1 MIMKKTELMT
11 TVSSSFKKIGFK
23 IKKHSPEILVVA
35 GVVGTVVSA
44 VMACKATTKVS
55 DILEKAKEDI
65 NSIHD
70 CAANEEFVE
79 EYTPEDVKKDLTIV
93 YVQTGIKLAKLYAPA
108 VALGA
113 LSIGN
118 ILASNNILRKRNV
131 ALAAAYATVDKG
143 FKEYRNHVV
152 ERFGEEVDRELKHG
166 IKAKKIEKVIVGEDG
181 KEKKVKETVS
191 VVERDSLSDYSFF
204 FDESNPYWEK
214 DGSYNRMFL
223 LAQQQYAN
231 DKLRANGYLFLN
243 DVLDELGIPRTKA
256 GQVVG
261 WVYNPNNPNGDNY
274 VDFGIYETYRRD
286 EEAFVKDKAMHER
299 FGEEVYERVVL
310 LDFNVDGNILDLM

>member
-1 MIMKKTELMT
+1 M
-11 TVSSSFKKIGFK
+11 GFK
-23 IKKHSPEILVVA
+23 LKKHSPEILVVA
-35 GVVGTVVSA
+35 GVVGIVASA
-44 VMACKATTKVS
+44 VMACKATTKAS

-113 LSIGN
+113 LSIGS
-118 ILASNNILRKRNV
+118 ILVSNNILRKRNV

-143 FKEYRNHVV
+143 FKEYRNHVL

-166 IKAKKIEKVIVGEDG
+166 IKAKKIEKIVVGEDG
-181 KEKKVKETVS
+181 KEKKVKETIS

-204 FDESNPYWEK
+204 FEESNPYWEK
-214 DGSYNRMFL
+214 DGNYNRMFL

-243 DVLDELGIPRTKA
+243 DVLDTLGIPRTKA
-256 GQVVG
+256 GQIVG

-286 EEAFVKDKAMHER
+286 EESFVKDTAMRER
-299 FGEEVYERVVL
+299 FGKEVYERVVL

>member
-1 MIMKKTELMT
+1 MKKTELMT

-108 VALGA
+108 VVLGA
-113 LSIGN
+113 LSLSG

-143 FKEYRNHVV
+143 FKQYRNRVV

-166 IKAKKIEKVIVGEDG
+166 IKANKIEKVIVGEDG
-181 KEKKVKETVS
+181 KKKKVKETVS

-214 DGSYNRMFL
+214 DGNYNRMFL

-231 DKLRANGYLFLN
+231 DKLKANGYLFLN
-243 DVLDELGIPRTKA
+243 DVLDTLGIPRTKA
-256 GQVVG
+256 GQIVG
-261 WVYNPNNPNGDNY
+261 WVYKPDNPNGDNY

-286 EEAFVKDKAMHER
+286 EESFVKDKAMHER

>member
-1 MIMKKTELMT
+1 MKKTELMT
-11 TVSSSFKKIGFK
+11 TVSSSFNKMGFK
-23 IKKHSPEILVVA
+23 LKKHSPEILVVA

-55 DILEKAKEDI
+55 DILEKTKEDI
-65 NSIHD
+65 NSIHN
-70 CAANEEFVE
+70 CAANESLAE
-79 EYTPEDVKKDLTIV
+79 EYTPEDVKKDLAIV
-93 YVQTGIKLAKLYAPA
+93 YVQTGVKLAKLYAPA

-113 LSIGN
+113 LSLGS
-118 ILASNNILRKRNV
+118 ILASNNILRQRNV

-166 IKAKKIEKVIVGEDG
+166 IKAKKIEKVVVGEDG
-181 KEKKVKETVS
+181 KEKKVKETIS

-204 FDESNPYWEK
+204 FEESNPYWEK
-214 DGSYNRMFL
+214 DGNYNRMFL

-231 DKLRANGYLFLN
+231 DKLRAYGYLYLN
-243 DVLDELGIPRTKA
+243 DVLDTLGIPRTKA
-256 GQVVG
+256 GQIVG

-274 VDFGIYETYRRD
+274 VDFGIYEGYRRD
-286 EEAFVKDKAMHER
+286 EESFVKDTAMRER
-299 FGEEVYERVVL
+299 FGKEVYERVVL

>member
-1 MIMKKTELMT
+1 MKKTELMT
-11 TVSSSFKKIGFK
+11 TVSSSFNKMGFK
-23 IKKHSPEILVVA
+23 LKKHSPEILVVA

-44 VMACKATTKVS
+44 VMACKATTKVN

-70 CAANEEFVE
+70 CAANEAFVE
-79 EYTPEDVKKDLTIV
+79 EYTSEDAKKDLAIV
-93 YVQTGIKLAKLYAPA
+93 YIQTGVKLTKLYAPA
-108 VALGA
+108 VALGV
-113 LSIGN
+113 LSLGS
-118 ILASNNILRKRNV
+118 ILASNNILRQRNV

-166 IKAKKIEKVIVGEDG
+166 IKAKKIEKVVVGEDG
-181 KEKKVKETVS
+181 KEKKVKETIS

-204 FDESNPYWEK
+204 FEESNPYWEK
-214 DGSYNRMFL
+214 DGNYNRMFL

-231 DKLRANGYLFLN
+231 DKLRADGFLYLN
-243 DVLDELGIPRTKA
+243 DVLYNIGIPKTKA
-256 GQVVG
+256 GQIVG
-261 WVYNPNNPNGDNY
+261 WVYDPENPKGDNY
-274 VDFGIYETYRRD
+274 VDFGIYETYRRN
-286 EEAFVKDKAMHER
+286 EESFVKDTVMRER
-299 FGEEVYERVVL
+299 FGKEVYERVVL

>member
-1 MIMKKTELMT
+1 MKKTELMT
-11 TVSSSFKKIGFK
+11 TVSSSFNKIGFK
-23 IKKHSPEILVVA
+23 LKKHSPEILVVA

-108 VALGA
+108 VALGV
-113 LSIGN
+113 LSLSG

-152 ERFGEEVDRELKHG
+152 ERFGEEVDRELRHG
-166 IKAKKIEKVIVGEDG
+166 IKAKKIEKVVVGEDG
-181 KEKKVKETVS
+181 KEKKVKETIS
-191 VVERDSLSDYSFF
+191 VVEKDTLSDYSFF
-204 FDESNPYWEK
+204 FEESNPYWEK
-214 DGSYNRMFL
+214 DGNYNRMFL

-243 DVLDELGIPRTKA
+243 DVLDTLGIPRTKA
-256 GQVVG
+256 GQIVG

-286 EEAFVKDKAMHER
+286 EESFVKETAMRER
-299 FGEEVYERVVL
+299 FGKEVYERVVL

>member
-1 MIMKKTELMT
+1 MKKTELMT
-11 TVSSSFKKIGFK
+11 TVSSSFNKMGFK
-23 IKKHSPEILVVA
+23 LKKHSPEILVVA
-35 GVVGTVVSA
+35 GVVGIVASA
-44 VMACKATTKVS
+44 VMACKATTKAS

-113 LSIGN
+113 LSIGS
-118 ILASNNILRKRNV
+118 ILVSNNILRKRNI

-143 FKEYRNHVV
+143 FKEYRNHVL

-166 IKAKKIEKVIVGEDG
+166 IKAKKIEKIVVGEDG
-181 KEKKVKETVS
+181 KEKKVKETIS

-204 FDESNPYWEK
+204 FEESNPYWEK
-214 DGSYNRMFL
+214 DGNYNRMFL

-243 DVLDELGIPRTKA
+243 DVLDTLGIPRTKA
-256 GQVVG
+256 GQIVG

-286 EEAFVKDKAMHER
+286 EESFVKDTAMRER
-299 FGEEVYERVVL
+299 FGKEVYERVVL